1 MVWAP
6 LRGNS
11 GGMNQTTLQK
21 PPSSTRSRVLLGKYG
36 EDQAAAYLERAGLA
50 IIDRNWRHSR
60 SGEIDLIALDG
71 DIVVFVEV
79 KTRRGIGAGLA
90 SEAVTNTKLDR
101 IRFLGATWAGE
112 HKQFVDY
119 RFDVV
124 GVYVREDREP
134 IFEWLQ
140 DVGQ

>member
-1 MVWAP
+1 
-6 LRGNS
+6 
-11 GGMNQTTLQK
+11 MNQTTLQK
-21 PPSSTRSRVLLGKYG
+21 PPNPTKSRVLLGKYG
-36 EDQAAAYLERAGLA
+36 EDQAAAHLERAGLE

-71 DIVVFVEV
+71 DVVVFVEV

-90 SEAVTNTKLDR
+90 SEAVTQTKLNR
-101 IRFLGATWAGE
+101 IRFLGATWVA
-112 HKQFVDY
+112 QQNPFVDY
-119 RFDVV
+119 RFDIV
-124 GVYVREDREP
+124 GVYVRDGREP

>member
-1 MVWAP
+1 
-6 LRGNS
+6 
-11 GGMNQTTLQK
+11 MNQTTLQK
-21 PPSSTRSRVLLGKYG
+21 PPSSTRSRVLLGQYG
-36 EDQAAAYLERAGLA
+36 EDKAAAYLERAGLA

-60 SGEIDLIALDG
+60 RGEIDLIALDG
-71 DIVVFVEV
+71 DVVVFVEV

-90 SEAVTNTKLDR
+90 SEAVTQTKLDR
-101 IRFLGATWAGE
+101 IRSLGATWAHE
-112 HKQFVDY
+112 HNQFVDY
-119 RFDVV
+119 RFDIV